1 MTAAARRTARKQ
13 RQKAAKAKAKAE
25 KSTKQ
30 LEERFATAELEKK
43 KALEDAE
50 RGVVMP
56 ISIPDPKAKARPAP
70 KRLSHEFKKDV
81 TCEEC
86 QFTGS
91 WRKLKAVWTLIHQQ
105 VTKDDDPDL
114 WSVVYSCIPCTA
126 KKEGK
131 TEDIV
136 MEEVF
141 SKPMSSKRFRAGSF
155 MQNCIKVR
163 TEFAMMDASNRKVR
177 MMSRDTL
184 ATLCAPLGVYALR
197 KGEALTKVCKDVKA
211 HEVLVERLK
220 HCRTLQEEEVIMAEM
235 DLLEVDDGY
244 LAYQDKGE
252 DQHRWILAS
261 SYSDAWTMIMDRS
274 GAVIGCIL
282 SWYVCFGH
290 SRDSG
295 PPRWIKCPCCRVL
308 PSKDWDTL
316 HDDPLAP
323 GQRWY
328 CDPKSCNTRY
338 KAGWGQLVQ
347 VSKRDRKTGKM
358 IDMYMRAECPPWDM
372 EDVRA
377 MWTVD
382 NIAAKTSE
390 ELYAKVKRIVPA
402 TSALIIPDPTLPG
415 QMMLESVA
423 AWEKVPEFSW
433 WEIFG
438 ILGVPPP
445 KGVKAPKGWSE
456 LIEV

>member
-1 MTAAARRTARKQ
+1 
-13 RQKAAKAKAKAE
+13 
-25 KSTKQ
+25 
-30 LEERFATAELEKK
+30 
-43 KALEDAE
+43 
-50 RGVVMP
+50 
-56 ISIPDPKAKARPAP
+56 
-70 KRLSHEFKKDV
+70 
-81 TCEEC
+81 
-86 QFTGS
+86 
-91 WRKLKAVWTLIHQQ
+91 
-105 VTKDDDPDL
+105 
-114 WSVVYSCIPCTA
+114 
-126 KKEGK
+126 
-131 TEDIV
+131 
-136 MEEVF
+136 
-141 SKPMSSKRFRAGSF
+141 
-155 MQNCIKVR
+155 
-163 TEFAMMDASNRKVR
+163 
-177 MMSRDTL
+177 
-184 ATLCAPLGVYALR
+184 
-197 KGEALTKVCKDVKA
+197 
-211 HEVLVERLK
+211 
-220 HCRTLQEEEVIMAEM
+220 
-235 DLLEVDDGY
+235 
-244 LAYQDKGE
+244 
-252 DQHRWILAS
+252 
-261 SYSDAWTMIMDRS
+261 
-274 GAVIGCIL
+274 
-282 SWYVCFGH
+282 
-290 SRDSG
+290 
-295 PPRWIKCPCCRVL
+295 VL